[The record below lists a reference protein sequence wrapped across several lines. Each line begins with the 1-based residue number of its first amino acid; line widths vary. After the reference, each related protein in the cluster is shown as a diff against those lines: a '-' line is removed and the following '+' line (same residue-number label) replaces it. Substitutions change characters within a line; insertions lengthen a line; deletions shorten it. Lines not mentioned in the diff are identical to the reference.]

1 MTILKKGETK
11 LYKTKKQCRGK
22 IYAYF
27 FLTLYSLCILV
38 PVYIIFITSVKT
50 IPEAAQT
57 KFSWF
62 PLRGFSLAGYQTI
75 LRNMD
80 MWRGLW
86 NTAWINLPSLCI
98 SVFMSALAS
107 YGFAKLEWKGKKPV
121 FSFLLL
127 TMMIPGTVTI
137 TASLVMYDAI
147 GWLGTPLPLM
157 VPSMFGSIS
166 TIFFMRQYMM
176 GIPNDLLG
184 AARVDGLNEFGIF
197 LKIVFPLSMPVVVMQ
212 FVLGLI
218 GRFNDYM
225 GPLIYLSDDA
235 VLYTFQLT
243 LKEWTDI
250 YKVDLPAR
258 MAGYT
263 LSMGIMIAIFFV
275 FQDLILKGISIT
287 SGLKG

>member
-1 MTILKKGETK
+1 MTTLKEDGIRS
-11 LYKTKKQCRGK
+11 YKAKKQRREKFC
-22 IYAYF
+22 AYF
-27 FLTLYSLCILV
+27 FLTLYALCILV
-38 PVYIIFITSVKT
+38 PVYIIVITSVKT

-62 PLRGFSLAGYQTI
+62 PSRGFSLAGYRTI
-75 LRNMD
+75 LRNAD
-80 MWRGLW
+80 LWRGLW

-127 TMMIPGTVTI
+127 TMMIPGTVTM

-157 VPSMFGSIS
+157 VPSMFGSIG

-197 LKIVFPLSMPVVVMQ
+197 LKIIFPLSTPVIVMQ

-235 VLYTFQLT
+235 ALYTFQLT

-250 YKVDLPAR
+250 YSVDLPAR

-263 LSMGIMIAIFFV
+263 LSMGIMIAIFFA

>member
-1 MTILKKGETK
+1 METLTEREK
-11 LYKTKKQCRGK
+11 AAFRIKKQGWQKVR
-22 IYAYF
+22 AYF
-27 FLTLYSLCILV
+27 FLILYSVCILV
-38 PVYIIFITSVKT
+38 PVYIIIITSVKT
-50 IPEAAQT
+50 IPEAAQA

-62 PLRGFSLAGYQTI
+62 PKRGFSIAGYQTI

-80 MWRGLW
+80 LWRGLW
-86 NTAWINLPSLCI
+86 NTAWINLPSLCV

-107 YGFAKLEWKGKKPV
+107 YGFAKLEWKGKKSV

-127 TMMIPGTVTI
+127 TMMIPGTVTM

-157 VPSMFGSIS
+157 VPSMFGSIG

-197 LKIVFPLSMPVVVMQ
+197 IQIAFPLSTPVIVMQ

-235 VLYTFQLT
+235 ELYTFQLT

-250 YKVDLPAR
+250 YNVDLPAR

-263 LSMGIMIAIFFV
+263 LSMGIMIAIFFA